1 MSKKGIAIGA
11 VVVIGGL
18 FASPYFIG
26 AQAESN
32 VREYVQLFDQ
42 EQIGYSAEVISFE
55 RGWFSSNAVI
65 RVGLDWATMFGER
78 SAPNTS
84 TEVLVSIQHGPVLTD
99 QGFSLGLAAWQA
111 RIDGAGL
118 EQYVTWNAQQPLYLN
133 QGSVSLT
140 GTATYQD
147 YVPQMRLTDFLPTV
161 TMSVSEYR
169 GDGRYTSGSFVY
181 QGNYEQL
188 QIGIDDEMS
197 GEFNV
202 DASAMVI
209 HMDAEADLRQMVS
222 GEFYPMI
229 ANFTL
234 GHVNVTDAD
243 TSLFTMSQ
251 LTSSLEARVSDDGE
265 LAHIHMGYGADQV
278 VAGGVEVTAVRGQ
291 SEFNNISKPFVDAY
305 LEVMKNSANI
315 TDPDALAAEMTTVV
329 ETHKEALLMAQ
340 PEFAMSDMGFTME
353 QGTMNASMRMGLAEL
368 EQVPAQLNEQ
378 FLIENMQA
386 TAHMD
391 IAKPLAVWLAKTY
404 VITMLEANGQAAQ
417 MDAEQLEQMATQQAA
432 MMLNSFAT
440 QGLLKSE
447 GDAYV
452 LDVELAKGLLNLNGQ
467 SMPLGQMM

>member
-26 AQAESN
+26 SQAESN
-32 VREYVQLFDQ
+32 VREYVALFDQ
-42 EQIGYSAEVISFE
+42 EQPGYSAEVVSFE

-65 RVGLDWATMFGER
+65 RVGLDLATLL
-78 SAPNTS
+78 SDPTVKPLATDID
-84 TEVLVSIQHGPVLTD
+84 LSIQHGPVLTD
-99 QGFSLGLAAWQA
+99 NGFSAGLAAWQTKVS
-111 RIDGAGL
+111 GAGL
-118 EQYVTWNAQQPLYLN
+118 EAYVKWDQQQPLYLQ
-133 QGSVSLT
+133 QGSVSLG

-147 YVPQMRLTDFLPTV
+147 YIPRLVSTDAIPELEFAL
-161 TMSVSEYR
+161 SEYR
-169 GDGRYTSGSFVY
+169 GDGTYQTGSFAY

-188 QIGIDDEMS
+188 TMNIAAAYAVEL
-197 GEFNV
+197 N
-202 DASAMVI
+202 AMVI
-209 HMDAEADLRQMVS
+209 EATANADLRTMIA
-222 GEFYPMI
+222 GDFYPMDMTFI
-229 ANFTL
+229 IGQTQVSAAEEL
-234 GHVNVTDAD
+234 
-243 TSLFTMSQ
+243 LFTMSQ
-251 LTSSLEARVSDDGE
+251 LTSDIALKVSEDE
-265 LAHIHMGYGADQV
+265 SLAHVHMGYGAEQV
-278 VAGGVEVTAVRGQ
+278 VTGGVEVTAIR
-291 SEFNNISKPFVDAY
+291 SHTEINNISKPFIDAY
-305 LEVMKNSANI
+305 LDVIKDTMGEDDPEVLMQAMSN
-315 TDPDALAAEMTTVV
+315 LV

-340 PEFAMSDMGFTME
+340 PEFAISDMGFTME

-404 VITMLEANGQAAQ
+404 VKTMLEANGQAAQ

-447 GDAYV
+447 GDTYV
-452 LDVELAKGLLNLNGQ
+452 LDVELAKGLMNLNGQ

>member
-42 EQIGYSAEVISFE
+42 EQPGYSAEVVSFE

-65 RVGLDWATMFGER
+65 RVGLDLATLLADPTAE
-78 SAPNTS
+78 SVATDID
-84 TEVLVSIQHGPVLTD
+84 LSIQHGPVLTD
-99 QGFSLGLAAWQA
+99 NGFSAGLAAWQA
-111 RIDGAGL
+111 KVSGAGL
-118 EQYVTWNAQQPLYLN
+118 EAYVEWDQQQPLYLQ
-133 QGSVSLT
+133 QGTVSLG

-147 YVPQMRLTDFLPTV
+147 YIPRLASTEAIPELNFAL
-161 TMSVSEYR
+161 SEYR
-169 GDGRYTSGSFVY
+169 GDGSYQSETLAY

-188 QIGIDDEMS
+188 TMNIA
-197 GEFNV
+197 
-202 DASAMVI
+202 DAYAVELNAMVI
-209 HMDAEADLRQMVS
+209 EAVGNADLRTMIA
-222 GEFYPMI
+222 GDFYPLDMT
-229 ANFTL
+229 FTI
-234 GHVNVTDAD
+234 GQTQVSAAEE
-243 TSLFTMSQ
+243 SLFTMSQ
-251 LTSSLEARVSDDGE
+251 LTSDIALQVSEDGS
-265 LAHIHMGYGADQV
+265 LAHVHMGYGAEQV
-278 VAGGVEVTAVRGQ
+278 VAGGIEVTAIR
-291 SEFNNISKPFVDAY
+291 SHTEINNISKPFIDAY
-305 LEVMKNSANI
+305 LDVIKDTVGEEDPEVLVQA
-315 TDPDALAAEMTTVV
+315 MTNLV

-340 PEFAMSDMGFTME
+340 PEFAISDMGFTME

-378 FLIENMQA
+378 FVMENMQA